1 MNTNTINNFDESIEL
16 ISPTV
21 LEEATGISNP
31 RFSKWAMEKMG
42 FNRLN
47 SLYRSHCNKDAFTF
61 TGDILKEFNITLDI
75 REEDL
80 MNIPANGEFITV
92 SNHPFGGWDGI
103 ILLHIMLNYRKDF
116 KVVANQLLK
125 KIKPLEDHIISVD
138 PFEEK
143 NGKNIIGIRKTLQ
156 ELNNGTSLGIFPAG
170 EVSAFSKGHKG
181 ISDKLWSKSMMK
193 TIKKSEKTIVPVYFH
208 GHNSWLFYGLG
219 MIHPYLRTIK
229 LPSELI
235 NKKDAKITIRI
246 GKPISVK
253 EQSKFEKINDYSRF
267 LRLMTYSLGSN
278 IDTKKLNF
286 IPRRKKEISQ
296 AEIIQPISTEALITE
311 LSRIQND
318 KLFDYKQFS
327 VYCVEG
333 KKTPSILT
341 EISRL
346 RELTFRTVGEGT
358 NRSQDLDAFDLY
370 YKQLF
375 IWDNEKNK
383 IVGGYRLGDGREIY
397 NQLNKGGFYINSLF
411 KIKAKF
417 RTILRSSL
425 ELGRSFVVEEYQ
437 KSPQSLFLL
446 WKGVLYYLLG
456 NKKFKY
462 LIGPVSI
469 SNSYSQDSKAAIIAY
484 LNKYYQ
490 DEKLSQ
496 LIKPKKPFKP
506 KNSQIVSMVEDIP
519 KGEINLLDKVI
530 LNIEKDSKKT
540 PVLIK
545 KYLSLNAKF
554 LSFNVDSDFN
564 NALDGFLI
572 VRINDIDKKII
583 QNLAKEIEADKL
595 SLVEE
600 IK

>member
-333 KKTPSILT
+333 KKAPRILT